1 MSNTINSEVM
11 ALGIAEGIIGPMLDN
26 IISLDAANTLLVSAL
41 VKHLVEEGVIDLNK
55 YLDKNKYYEERIK
68 ESYMQESN
76 EDESAQRDVKMIE
89 KIFSAHRNDFSKPE

>member
-1 MSNTINSEVM
+1 MSNTINSEAM
-11 ALGIAEGIIGPMLDN
+11 AIGIAEGIIEPMLDN
-26 IISLDAANTLLVSAL
+26 VISLDTANTLLVSAL

-68 ESYMQESN
+68 ESYMQEGS

-89 KIFSAHRNDFSKPE
+89 KIFSAHRNDFAKPE